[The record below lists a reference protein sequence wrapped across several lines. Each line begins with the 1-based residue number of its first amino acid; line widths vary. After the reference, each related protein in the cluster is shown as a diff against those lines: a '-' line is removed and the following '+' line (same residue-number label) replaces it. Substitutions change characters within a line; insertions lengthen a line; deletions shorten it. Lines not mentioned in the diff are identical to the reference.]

1 MGATL
6 FGLPVVTSVFLLMV
20 PESAGI
26 LIPSEATLLGAGVAA
41 HAGLTSPLAAILAAA
56 LGNLVG
62 AGIAYGLGR
71 RGLLRVRALRGS
83 GVMVR
88 CRALIARRGNAAVF
102 WGRLLPLA
110 RTFVSF
116 PAGDARLPAAPFAA
130 LTFAGSLLWAV
141 PFVLAGDL
149 AGSAAQRI
157 GGVGGWVTL
166 GAALVALLVL
176 LRPPREERARRTT
189 R

>member
-1 MGATL
+1 MGHTV
-6 FGLPVVTSVFLLMV
+6 FGLPVVLSVFVLMV

-41 HAGLTSPLAAILAAA
+41 HAGLTSPLVAILAAA
-56 LGNLVG
+56 AGNLVG
-62 AGIAYGLGR
+62 AGIAYAIGR
-71 RGLLRVRALRGS
+71 AGLLRVRAVGS
-83 GVMVR
+83 TGVMTR

-116 PAGDARLPAAPFAA
+116 PAGDARLAPAPFAL
-130 LTFAGSLLWAV
+130 LTFVGSLLWAV
-141 PFVLAGDL
+141 PFVLAGFL

-157 GGVGGWVTL
+157 GGVVGWVTL
-166 GAALVALLVL
+166 AAAVVALLVV
-176 LRPPREERARRTT
+176 LRPRPED
-189 R
+189 